1 MGRKSWFIFAAIITF
16 AMIGTPSITFAQW
29 PITANPSLT
38 QNGLDDLSG
47 GNSNQTL
54 PSNDANTTYSNG
66 SP

>member
-1 MGRKSWFIFAAIITF
+1 
-16 AMIGTPSITFAQW
+16 MIGTPSITFAQW

-38 QNGLDDLSG
+38 QNDLDDLSG

-54 PSNDANTTYSNG
+54 PSNEANTTYSNG